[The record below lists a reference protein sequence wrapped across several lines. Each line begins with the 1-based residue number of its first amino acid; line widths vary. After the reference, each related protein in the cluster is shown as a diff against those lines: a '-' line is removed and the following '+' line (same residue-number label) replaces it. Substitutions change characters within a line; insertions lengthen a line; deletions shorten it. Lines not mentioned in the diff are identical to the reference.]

1 MHPNCQTVLFV
12 SFRDQLQRRRL
23 IYMTFVTKRL
33 TFVKLER
40 HARNTL
46 FNKIFPQIFFFVIK
60 PVIRLKV
67 WLSPRLCLAARKKG
81 SPEAAL
87 RSEMNPG

>member
-12 SFRDQLQRRRL
+12 LFRDQLQRRRL

-46 FNKIFPQIFFFVIK
+46 FNKIFPSNILFCNK
-60 PVIRLKV
+60 AGDPPKG
-67 WLSPRLCLAARKKG
+67 LAVAPSVPCRKEEG
-81 SPEAAL
+81 Q
-87 RSEMNPG
+87 PGGCP